1 MIKKIIFTVIAL
13 ALLVFVFVKLASNK
27 KEINAAASYK
37 ETKENIAVQVITAQR
52 STYNADLQY
61 TGTFKPFKE
70 TNFGAESQG
79 RLTEV
84 YIQEG
89 DFVKAGQLIAKI
101 NDELLTVKLA
111 AEQAQLEKAKVDL
124 ERQKNLSKDN
134 ATTDAMLKQME
145 LGYAL
150 AQTAV
155 SSTQKQIAMTRI
167 LAPISGVI
175 TMKTFEKGS
184 IVSPGVPLG
193 TITDVSQLKLE
204 VLIPENQINTIK
216 KGSRITVMS
225 DVYPDQ
231 KFTGTV
237 NLIAVKGDQNH
248 NFKVEIL
255 VANSNTQ
262 LKAGMFANIQASS
275 SQEVTNFIIPRTAVV
290 NQNGETKVF
299 ITQNGIAV
307 AKTVQTAGFV
317 GDNMA
322 ISSGIDEGEQVIITG
337 VNNLKNGITIK
348 IK

>member
-1 MIKKIIFTVIAL
+1 
-13 ALLVFVFVKLASNK
+13 VFVKLASNK
-27 KEINAAASYK
+27 KEINAAAAYK

-52 STYNADLQY
+52 STYNAALQY

-79 RLTEV
+79 RLTDV

-89 DFVKAGQLIAKI
+89 QLVKAGQLLAKI
-101 NDELLTVKLA
+101 SDELLSVKLT
-111 AEQAQLEKAKVDL
+111 AEQAQLDKAKVDF
-124 ERQKNLSKDN
+124 ERQKKLSKDN

-155 SSTQKQIAMTRI
+155 TSTQKQIAMTRI

-193 TITDVSQLKLE
+193 TITDVSPLKLE
-204 VLIPENQINTIK
+204 VLIPEAQINTIK
-216 KGSRITVMS
+216 KGDKIMVET
-225 DVYPDQ
+225 DVYPNQ

-248 NFKVEIL
+248 NFRVEIL
-255 VANSNTQ
+255 VPNNNANKS
-262 LKAGMFANIQASS
+262 LRAGMFATIQANS
-275 SQEVTNFIIPRTAVV
+275 SQQVTNFLIPRTAVV

-299 ITQNGIAV
+299 VAQNGKAV
-307 AKTVQTAGFV
+307 AKTIQTAGFV
-317 GDNMA
+317 GDTMA
-322 ISSGIDEGEQVIITG
+322 ISSGIEEGDQVIFTG
-337 VNNLKNGITIK
+337 VNNLKDDITIK